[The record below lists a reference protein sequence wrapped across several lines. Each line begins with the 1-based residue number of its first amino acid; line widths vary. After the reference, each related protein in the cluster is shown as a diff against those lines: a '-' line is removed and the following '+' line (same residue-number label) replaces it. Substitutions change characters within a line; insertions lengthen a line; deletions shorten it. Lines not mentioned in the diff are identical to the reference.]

1 MSDPQ
6 TSRMR
11 MVSIKEGQVIVK
23 KKCLWTRVVE
33 SLLKI
38 II

>member
-6 TSRMR
+6 TSRMC
-11 MVSIKEGQVIVK
+11 MASIKEGQVIVK

-33 SLLKI
+33 FLLKI
-38 II
+38 IM